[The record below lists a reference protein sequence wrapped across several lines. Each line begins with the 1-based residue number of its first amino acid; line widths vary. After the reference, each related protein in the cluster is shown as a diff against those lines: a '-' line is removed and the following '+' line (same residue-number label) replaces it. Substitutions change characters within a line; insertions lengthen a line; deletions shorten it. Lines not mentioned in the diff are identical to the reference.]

1 MRTLTLVLCL
11 TVLPLL
17 TQARPSDPSPV
28 VSGTTD
34 SPNPLQSHVRVLNER
49 LRQIIDRATPASPTL
64 QRLPAVLQE
73 SDVVVYIQCDM
84 RLPSRVAGR
93 LSFVSS
99 AAGVRYVLIGVAYVG
114 SVSPQAALIGHELR
128 HAVEVAELP
137 AIVDETSFDREY
149 ARIGFVGPSGG
160 AYGVK
165 SYETQ
170 NARAAGEQI
179 LRELREGTD

>member
-11 TVLPLL
+11 TVLPHL
-17 TQARPSDPSPV
+17 THTRPSDPSPA

-34 SPNPLQSHVRVLNER
+34 SPASLQPHVRVLNER
-49 LRQIIDRATPASPTL
+49 LRQIIDRAAPGSPTL
-64 QRLPAVLQE
+64 QRLLALLEE
-73 SDVVVYIQCDM
+73 SDLVVYIQCDM

-93 LSFVSS
+93 LSFVTS
-99 AAGVRYVLIGVAYVG
+99 AAGVRYVLIRVAYVG

-137 AIVDETSFDREY
+137 AIVDETSFDHEY
-149 ARIGFVGPSGG
+149 ARIGFVRPSGS

-165 SYETQ
+165 SYETD

-179 LRELREGTD
+179 LRELQKGTD